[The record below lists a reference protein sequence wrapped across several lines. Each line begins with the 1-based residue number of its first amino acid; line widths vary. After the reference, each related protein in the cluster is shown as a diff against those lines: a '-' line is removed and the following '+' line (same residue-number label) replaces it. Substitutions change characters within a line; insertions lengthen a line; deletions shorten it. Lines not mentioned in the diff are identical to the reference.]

1 MYPSILVS
9 LSEVCFVTT
18 KYSHNFW
25 VPAGIQATHI
35 SHRAPPPGA
44 GGYHLWVR
52 VVWLSIFSPTYS
64 HHQNIFILI
73 RNLGNACISTDSIT
87 FQSWH

>member
-35 SHRAPPPGA
+35 SHRAPPPR
-44 GGYHLWVR
+44 GGGISSMSKGCLTKYLLTHLFPPPKYFH
-52 VVWLSIFSPTYS
+52 I
-64 HHQNIFILI
+64 
-73 RNLGNACISTDSIT
+73 D
-87 FQSWH
+87 